1 MQIGIVGKPNVGKS
15 TFFGAATMAPVE
27 IANYPFTTIAANKG
41 VGYVRSKCPC
51 KALGVT
57 CTPHNSGCVDGIR
70 MIPVE
75 LLDVAGLVPDA
86 WQGKGLGNQ
95 FLDDLRQADALINVI
110 DVSGSTDIEGNP
122 GKPGDHDPQ
131 EDVTFLRREIELWIR
146 EIIKNGFGKIART
159 AKMTGAKPDAILYER
174 LAGLNVTENEVKA
187 AVRDVNPP
195 DDPTKW
201 DDDIMLAL
209 AQKIREY
216 GKPMIVAMNKADIA
230 PEGNIDRV
238 REISDMAVVTMA
250 ETELALKKAHDA
262 KLVDYTPGDKGFRI
276 REGVKLNDNQKKA
289 LDYMAENMERNGGT
303 GVQECLEK
311 AAFDLLDLI
320 TVYPVEDENKYTDHF
335 GRVLPDAFL
344 VPRGSTARDLA
355 YKVHT
360 ELGDKF
366 IRAVNAKTKRTVG
379 SDYILQDGDVIRIV
393 ANR

>member
-1 MQIGIVGKPNVGKS
+1 M
-15 TFFGAATMAPVE
+15 
-27 IANYPFTTIAANKG
+27 
-41 VGYVRSKCPC
+41 
-51 KALGVT
+51 
-57 CTPHNSGCVDGIR
+57 
-70 MIPVE
+70 
-75 LLDVAGLVPDA
+75 
-86 WQGKGLGNQ
+86 GNQ

>member
-51 KALGVT
+51 KELGVT

-195 DDPTKW
+195 YDPTKW

>member
-51 KALGVT
+51 KELGVT

-122 GKPGDHDPQ
+122 GKPGEHDPQ

-262 KLVDYTPGDKGFRI
+262 KLVDYTPGDKSFRI
-276 REGVKLNDNQKKA
+276 RDGVKLNDNQRKA

>member
-1 MQIGIVGKPNVGKS
+1 
-15 TFFGAATMAPVE
+15 MAPVE

-51 KALGVT
+51 KELGVT
-57 CTPHNSGCVDGIR
+57 CTPHNSGCVDGTR

-122 GKPGDHDPQ
+122 GKPGEHDPQ

-159 AKMTGAKPDAILYER
+159 AKMTGAKPDVILYER

-201 DDDIMLAL
+201 DDDIMLHL
-209 AQKIREY
+209 HR
-216 GKPMIVAMNKADIA
+216 
-230 PEGNIDRV
+230 R
-238 REISDMAVVTMA
+238 S
-250 ETELALKKAHDA
+250 
-262 KLVDYTPGDKGFRI
+262 
-276 REGVKLNDNQKKA
+276 
-289 LDYMAENMERNGGT
+289 
-303 GVQECLEK
+303 
-311 AAFDLLDLI
+311 
-320 TVYPVEDENKYTDHF
+320 
-335 GRVLPDAFL
+335 
-344 VPRGSTARDLA
+344 GSTA
-355 YKVHT
+355 
-360 ELGDKF
+360 
-366 IRAVNAKTKRTVG
+366 
-379 SDYILQDGDVIRIV
+379 
-393 ANR
+393 NR